1 MEQERIRVL
10 EAQVS
15 QYERIVREQQKTIQ
29 SLFNQWLEATC
40 EITQNTFHMSLLPP
54 IDSEDVSLPQ

>member
-10 EAQVS
+10 EAHVS

-29 SLFNQWLEATC
+29 ALFNQWLEVTC
-40 EITQNTFHMSLLPP
+40 ELTQNTFHTSLPP
-54 IDSEDVSLPQ
+54 PADSEDVSLPQ